1 MADSFGKNEK
11 ITNFVNVWMLEG
23 PIQVETTSS
32 FGPFQIYFYKNLF
45 FLDEN
50 NKKLTKVALEILL
63 NVLFTLDRD
72 NNEHIINEHIRQ
84 RHKNAVTYIDYPVP
98 INNLSLS
105 KIGDFGH
112 IHLLW

>member
-23 PIQVETTSS
+23 PIQAETTSS

-72 NNEHIINEHIRQ
+72 NNE
-84 RHKNAVTYIDYPVP
+84 T
-98 INNLSLS
+98 
-105 KIGDFGH
+105 
-112 IHLLW
+112 